1 MPVTTKRA
9 VPDFV
14 SPGFVSEDDVSPA
27 IAASAVAD
35 VSHIGPTAAHQ
46 GIGANADN
54 PVVPCHIAI
63 IMDGN
68 GRWAKSRGL
77 PRIAGHREGSRAVR
91 RTVEA
96 AIRSGVSWLTIYA
109 FSSENWRRPAGE
121 IMDLT
126 GLLRRYLR
134 SEIAELKQSG
144 VRLRFI
150 GDRDRFDPDIQTD
163 LAAAERDTAL
173 NARLNLTIA
182 LSYGARAEIAAAARA
197 ALEAVR
203 AGCLDAG
210 DLGEDVFARFL
221 ATAGMPDP
229 DLIIRTS
236 GEQRLSNFLLWQAAY
251 AELVFLNVYWP
262 DFDQSHFDAAL
273 MEYSRRERRFG
284 ARKD

>member
-1 MPVTTKRA
+1 MTVITKRA
-9 VPDFV
+9 A
-14 SPGFVSEDDVSPA
+14 SGFLSRSFRSEDDVSSA
-27 IAASAVAD
+27 IAVPKITAAGASSEDPNAVA
-35 VSHIGPTAAHQ
+35 Q
-46 GIGANADN
+46 
-54 PVVPCHIAI
+54 VVPAHVAI

-96 AIRSGVSWLTIYA
+96 AIKAGVSWLTIYA

-121 IMDLT
+121 ILDLT

-134 SEIAELKQSG
+134 SEVTELKQTG

-150 GDRDRFDPDIQTD
+150 GDRERFDRDIQSD
-163 LAAAERDTAL
+163 LLIAERDTAS
-173 NARLNLTIA
+173 NSRLNLTIA

-197 ALEAVR
+197 AVASVQDGL
-203 AGCLDAG
+203 LTIG
-210 DLGEDVFARFL
+210 DLNEDVFARFL

-251 AELVFLNVYWP
+251 AELVFLDVFWP
-262 DFDQSHFDAAL
+262 DFDQIQFSAAL
-273 MEYSRRERRFG
+273 KEFARRERRFG

>member
-1 MPVTTKRA
+1 MSVITKRA
-9 VPDFV
+9 TLAFDQPPQVVVPDSVAENLV
-14 SPGFVSEDDVSPA
+14 SSPSMASRIAPSLDV
-27 IAASAVAD
+27 VATPI
-35 VSHIGPTAAHQ
+35 VPSH
-46 GIGANADN
+46 
-54 PVVPCHIAI
+54 VAI

-91 RTVEA
+91 RVVEA
-96 AIRSGVSWLTIYA
+96 AIKSGVSWLTIYA

-121 IMDLT
+121 ILDLT
-126 GLLRRYLR
+126 GLLRRYLK

-150 GDRDRFDPDIQTD
+150 GDRCRFDPDIQRD
-163 LAAAERDTAL
+163 LAVAERDTAP
-173 NARLNLTIA
+173 NSRLNLTIA

-203 AGCLDAG
+203 VGGLQAG
-210 DLGEDVFARFL
+210 DLDEEVFAGFL
-221 ATAGMPDP
+221 ATAGTPDP

-251 AELVFLNVYWP
+251 AELVFLDVLWP
-262 DFDQSHFDAAL
+262 DFDHAHFRAAL
-273 MEYSRRERRFG
+273 EEYARRERRFG
-284 ARKD
+284 ARAD

>member
-1 MPVTTKRA
+1 
-9 VPDFV
+9 VPES
-14 SPGFVSEDDVSPA
+14 SPRPGQPLRSLGFVSEDELFTA
-27 IAASAVAD
+27 IAASPVAA
-35 VSHIGPTAAHQ
+35 GAAPTDASTKMTAEVH
-46 GIGANADN
+46 G
-54 PVVPCHIAI
+54 VPGHVAI

-96 AIRSGVSWLTIYA
+96 AIVAGVSWLTIYA

-121 IMDLT
+121 ILDLT

-134 SEIAELKQSG
+134 SEVSELKQSG

-150 GDRDRFDPDIQTD
+150 GDRKRFDTDIQDD
-163 LAAAERDTAL
+163 LEVAERDTAA
-173 NARLNLTIA
+173 NSRLNLTIA

-197 ALEAVR
+197 ALAAVR
-203 AGCLDAG
+203 AGTLQEADLTEDA
-210 DLGEDVFARFL
+210 FAAFL

-251 AELVFLNVYWP
+251 AELVFLDVLWP
-262 DFDQSHFDAAL
+262 DFDRTHFSAAL
-273 MEYSRRERRFG
+273 REFAGRERRFG